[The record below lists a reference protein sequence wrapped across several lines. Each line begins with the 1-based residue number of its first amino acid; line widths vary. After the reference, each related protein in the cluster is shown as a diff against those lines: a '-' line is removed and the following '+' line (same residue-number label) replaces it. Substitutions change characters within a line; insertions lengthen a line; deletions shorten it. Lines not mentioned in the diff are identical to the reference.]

1 MRDQAMIPLL
11 DTILVVTLI
20 VIMSGIYFRS
30 VSNTNETLSS
40 DNAKLTK
47 DNKELLRA
55 INSMNTDVDQMIAD
69 GMKRETAERLKA
81 DGCLLVLDYN

>member
-1 MRDQAMIPLL
+1 MKANSILL
-11 DTILVVTLI
+11 YIGIVLI
-20 VIMSGIYFRS
+20 SAIAYLLADS
-30 VSNTNETLSS
+30 NETLSC

-47 DNKELLRA
+47 DNKKLLKA
-55 INSMNTDVDQMIAD
+55 INSMNADVEQMVAD

>member
-20 VIMSGIYFRS
+20 VIMSGVCFRS
-30 VSNTNETLSS
+30 VDNTNRTLLVE
-40 DNAKLTK
+40 NKKLTK
-47 DNKELLRA
+47 DNKRLLSA
-55 INSMNTDVDQMIAD
+55 INSMNADVEQMVAD